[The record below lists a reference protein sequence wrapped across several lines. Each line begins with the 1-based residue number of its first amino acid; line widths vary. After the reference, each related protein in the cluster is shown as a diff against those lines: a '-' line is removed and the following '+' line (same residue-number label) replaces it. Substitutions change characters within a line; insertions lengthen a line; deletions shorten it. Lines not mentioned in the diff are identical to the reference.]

1 MSDDTIMISLKDAMA
16 AAVAAQRV
24 NGSYIKRYDA
34 KEGELSNGALMR
46 EFLNAEMKNF
56 NIFEADYAVASEILE
71 YLDSKMIEL
80 IAGTLHDYWKNLVL
94 LTEQK
99 TIKSDDFKTLALIA
113 SVPNSYKNAIGREN
127 AREEIRQIAEN
138 SHHIG
143 KVGDNIAA
151 EVIIKS
157 AVYSANY
164 NKWYHTA
171 LTNDQNLVCFP
182 LSEQLERGTVV
193 SLTARV
199 HKHDDNNQ
207 TRLHYVRMKKDA

>member
-1 MSDDTIMISLKDAMA
+1 MSDVIFLKDAII
-16 AAVAAQRV
+16 AAVAAQRI
-24 NGSYIKRYDA
+24 NGKYIKRYDA

-46 EFLNAEMKNF
+46 EFLNSEIINF
-56 NIFEADYAVASEILE
+56 NILPQDIELAEKICE

-99 TIKSDDFKTLALIA
+99 QINANDFKTLALIA
-113 SVPNSYKNAIGREN
+113 SVPSSYNNAVKREN
-127 AREEIRQIAEN
+127 AREEIRIVSEN
-138 SHHIG
+138 SRHIG
-143 KVGDNIAA
+143 QVGDNIEA
-151 EVIIKS
+151 EVTIKS

-182 LSEQLERGTVV
+182 LSEQLDRGTVIN
-193 SLTARV
+193 LTARI

-207 TRLHYVRMKKDA
+207 TRLHYVRIKKSA

>member
-1 MSDDTIMISLKDAMA
+1 MSNTISLKDAMT

-24 NGSYIKRYDA
+24 NGKYIKRYDA

-46 EFLNAEMKNF
+46 EFLNPEMVNF
-56 NIFEADYAVASEILE
+56 NHLPQDIEIAEQILE

-99 TIKSDDFKTLALIA
+99 VINSNDFKTLALVA
-113 SVPNSYKNAIGREN
+113 SVPNSYFNAIGREK
-127 AREEIRQIAEN
+127 AKEELSIIAEN
-138 SHHIG
+138 SRHIG
-143 KVGDNIAA
+143 QIGDGIEADLT
-151 EVIIKS
+151 IKS

-171 LTNDQNLVCFP
+171 LTNDGNLICFP
-182 LSEQLERGTVV
+182 LSEQLNRGQNITI
-193 SLTARV
+193 SARI
-199 HKHDDNNQ
+199 HKHDDQNQ
-207 TRLHYVRMKKDA
+207 TRLHYVRVKKSA

>member
-1 MSDDTIMISLKDAMA
+1 MSDEVISLKDAMI

-24 NGSYIKRYDA
+24 NGKYIKRYDT

-46 EFLNAEMKNF
+46 EYLNTEMVNF
-56 NIFEADYAVASEILE
+56 NHLPQDIEIAEQILE

-99 TIKSDDFKTLALIA
+99 AINAKDFKTLALIA
-113 SVPNSYKNAIGREN
+113 SVPSSYNNAVKREN
-127 AREEIRQIAEN
+127 SREEIRIIAEN
-138 SHHIG
+138 SRHIG
-143 KVGDNIAA
+143 QVGDGIEA
-151 EVIIKS
+151 EVTIKS

-182 LSEQLERGTVV
+182 LSEQLDRGTVIN
-193 SLTARV
+193 LTARI

-207 TRLHYVRMKKDA
+207 TRLHYVRIKKDA